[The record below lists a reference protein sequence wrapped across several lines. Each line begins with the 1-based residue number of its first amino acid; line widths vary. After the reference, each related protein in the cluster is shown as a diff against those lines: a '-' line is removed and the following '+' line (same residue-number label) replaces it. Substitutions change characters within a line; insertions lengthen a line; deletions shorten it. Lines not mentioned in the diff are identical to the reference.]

1 MFQMHLPSPRLMK
14 LQQRLARIPRWAW
27 IAFFIGAVIPVVV
40 TVLLILV
47 TAFVT
52 GAIVM
57 AAVLVAGS
65 LLGLAWKLMH
75 RSSLHDGRR
84 NCQIVVR
91 NARVIDP

>member
-1 MFQMHLPSPRLMK
+1 MIFTQLHDPRIAK
-14 LQQRLARIPRWAW
+14 WQARLARVPRWAW

-40 TVLLILV
+40 TGLLILV

-52 GAIVM
+52 GAIVV

-65 LLGLAWKLMH
+65 LLGVIWKLTH
-75 RSSLHDGRR
+75 RRQNVRR

-91 NARVIDP
+91 NVRVIDP

>member
-1 MFQMHLPSPRLMK
+1 MIHMHLPSPRLMK
-14 LQQRLARIPRWAW
+14 LQQQLARIPRWAW

-40 TVLLILV
+40 TVLLILI

-57 AAVLVAGS
+57 AGVLVAGS
-65 LLGLAWKLMH
+65 LLGLAWKF
-75 RSSLHDGRR
+75 LHGRDDGRR

-91 NARVIDP
+91 NVRVIDP